1 MVVRAG
7 SSLPP
12 HFAGVDPLLFRVP
25 RQDVPTPTE
34 DGGGTA
40 EHPEGG
46 AGERI
51 ARRFFALCESP
62 RTRSR
67 MMKLLRT
74 SADSA
79 VGGRLL
85 VAVLSRTV
93 LTPMLRSRR
102 LDLAAAKLELL
113 AAQLGGIAVLRYV
126 TRMEPVASMPVE
138 DLVRLVGPGLQA
150 TLDA

>member
-1 MVVRAG
+1 MG
-7 SSLPP
+7 
-12 HFAGVDPLLFRVP
+12 PLLGDVP
-25 RQDVPTPTE
+25 RQGHDGPPE
-34 DGGGTA
+34 DRPAT
-40 EHPEGG
+40 G

-51 ARRFFALCESP
+51 ARRVFALCENP
-62 RTRSR
+62 RTRAR
-67 MMKLLRT
+67 MMRVLQN

-85 VAVLSRTV
+85 VAVLSRLV
-93 LTPMLRSRR
+93 FAPMLRSRR
-102 LDLAAAKLELL
+102 VDLAAAKLELL

-126 TRMEPVASMPVE
+126 TRMEPVASMAVE

>member
-7 SSLPP
+7 SSLPTR
-12 HFAGVDPLLFRVP
+12 FAGLDPLLVP
-25 RQDVPTPTE
+25 APRRNAESLPE
-34 DGGGTA
+34 DRAST
-40 EHPEGG
+40 G

-51 ARRFFALCESP
+51 ARRFFALCENP
-62 RTRSR
+62 RTRGR
-67 MMKLLRT
+67 MMRMLQS

-85 VAVLSRTV
+85 VAVLSRV
-93 LTPMLRSRR
+93 VFAPMLRSRR
-102 LDLAAAKLELL
+102 VDLAAAKLELL

-126 TRMEPVASMPVE
+126 TRMEPVASMAVE
-138 DLVRLVGPGLQA
+138 DLVRLVSPGLQA